1 VAESPTPAIDRTL
14 VTSSTGVSSPV
25 LVVDDAGVVREANL
39 SACRLLGATRDDV
52 AGLSL
57 GALLG
62 PGAGARFEEAWP
74 GMRDGQPGAER
85 FELASSRRSGPMEVK
100 VTAHVL
106 PGRHLIVLARD
117 RAAQRNGDASERRP
131 GVRLPTQRERQILSL
146 LADGETDI
154 RIARMLHLSPA
165 TVQTHVRNVKAKLGA
180 RTRAQAVALALHS
193 GIISGD

>member
-1 VAESPTPAIDRTL
+1 VAESPAPPIDRTL
-14 VTSSTGVSSPV
+14 VTAAAGASSPV
-25 LVVDDAGVVREANL
+25 LVVDDAGVIREANL

-62 PGAGARFEEAWP
+62 PRVGARFEQAWP
-74 GMRDGQPGAER
+74 AMRDGQPGAGR
-85 FELASSRRSGPMEVK
+85 FEIASSRRSGAMEVK

-106 PGRHLIVLARD
+106 PGRHLIVLSRQSGAKRD
-117 RAAQRNGDASERRP
+117 GDSSEARP
-131 GVRLPTQRERQILSL
+131 GRRSPTKRERQILSL
-146 LADGETDI
+146 LAEGETDI

-180 RTRAQAVALALHS
+180 RTRAQAVALALHR
-193 GIISGD
+193 GVISAD